1 MAVEEGKN
9 DTEQT
14 ETGCLVFAKGAK
26 GYFINDIESLENEE
40 GYSIVD
46 AFNSY
51 CPDMDNFNFASV

>member
-14 ETGCLVFAKGAK
+14 ETDCLVFAKDAK
-26 GYFINDIESLENEE
+26 GYFINDIESHENDE

-51 CPDMDNFNFASV
+51 YPDMDNFNFASI